1 VGSVRRV
8 LANRAAP
15 PRDRS
20 ANAADTAGSI
30 ALGSRSAA
38 ARPARSAPCAAARRT
53 GRMTAAPRASACD
66 AGDAAPLPR
75 AHGCERGAAR
85 DRHWIA
91 GRVGRANR

>member
-1 VGSVRRV
+1 M

-38 ARPARSAPCAAARRT
+38 ARLRSLGAVWRGVKGAREAMAWHDSARARAR
-53 GRMTAAPRASACD
+53 
-66 AGDAAPLPR
+66 AGDCWNGTA
-75 AHGCERGAAR
+75 
-85 DRHWIA
+85 
-91 GRVGRANR
+91 

>member
-1 VGSVRRV
+1 M

-38 ARPARSAPCAAARRT
+38 ARLRSLGAVWRGVKGARGYDVAWLGAHRCHLRARR
-53 GRMTAAPRASACD
+53 RLLVR
-66 AGDAAPLPR
+66 
-75 AHGCERGAAR
+75 HG
-85 DRHWIA
+85 
-91 GRVGRANR
+91 V

>member
-1 VGSVRRV
+1 MLANRAAPPRAHGSVRGV

-38 ARPARSAPCAAARRT
+38 ARPARSAPCGAAERRTWPSPAWRLGALRARRLLLE
-53 GRMTAAPRASACD
+53 R
-66 AGDAAPLPR
+66 
-75 AHGCERGAAR
+75 HGVTR
-85 DRHWIA
+85 
-91 GRVGRANR
+91 

>member
-1 VGSVRRV
+1 M

-38 ARPARSAPCAAARRT
+38 TRLRSLGAVWRGVKRAR
-53 GRMTAAPRASACD
+53 GY
-66 AGDAAPLPR
+66 
-75 AHGCERGAAR
+75 GAAR
-85 DRHWIA
+85 LGALRARRRLLERH
-91 GRVGRANR
+91 GVTR